1 VSVTSHPRRLPARY
15 SCLAVVLLLACAAL
29 HAAERKSVPNTT
41 RPEERTD
48 ATAVARHRHLLGLAR
63 KGDVQVLFLG
73 DSITRR
79 WEEAGREAWDEHFA
93 PLRAANFG
101 VGGDGT
107 QHVLWRITAG
117 KELEGLHPRACVL
130 LIGTNNL
137 ATNSAPETADGI
149 KAIVRELRR
158 QQPDMHILLLGLFPR
173 GARASD
179 PLRGKVKEVNRE
191 VARLDGDK
199 VHYLDI
205 GDRFLEPDGS
215 LSKDVMPDYLH
226 PGKKG
231 FQIWANALLPK
242 LKEVLRNEPLRW

>member
-1 VSVTSHPRRLPARY
+1 VRCSW
-15 SCLAVVLLLACAAL
+15 LALGLLLACAVL
-29 HAAERKSVPNTT
+29 HAGERKSVPNTT
-41 RPEERTD
+41 RPEQRTD
-48 ATAVARHRHLLGLAR
+48 EAAVSRHRHLCEVAR

-79 WEEAGREAWDEHFA
+79 WEESGREVWQQHFA
-93 PLRAANFG
+93 PLKAGNFG
-101 VGGDGT
+101 VGGDST
-107 QHVLWRITAG
+107 QHVLWRITEG

-137 ATNSAPETADGI
+137 TTNSAAEVAEGI
-149 KAIVRELRR
+149 KALVRELRR
-158 QQPDMHILLLGLFPR
+158 QQPDMHLLLLGLFPR
-173 GARASD
+173 GARPAD
-179 PLRGKVKEVNRE
+179 PLRGKIKEVNRE
-191 VARLDGDK
+191 IARLDGPK

-231 FQIWANALLPK
+231 FQIWADAILPR
-242 LKEVLRNEPLRW
+242 LKEVLRH